1 MDRSKAQNLK
11 EEFSRYTA
19 WAKNEGDRAR
29 HKTRVVA
36 YGGI

>member
-1 MDRSKAQNLK
+1 MDRNKAESLRQ
-11 EEFSRYTA
+11 EFSRYTA
-19 WAKNEGDRAR
+19 WAKGEADRAR